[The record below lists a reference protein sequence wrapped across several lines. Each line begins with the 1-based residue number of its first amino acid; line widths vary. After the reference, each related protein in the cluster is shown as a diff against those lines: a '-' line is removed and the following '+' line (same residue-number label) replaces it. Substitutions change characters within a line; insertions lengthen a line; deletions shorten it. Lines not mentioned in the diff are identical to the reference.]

1 MMRMAVKSYNNESGQ
16 ILTLLGI
23 LLALSVFVL
32 ASMASEI
39 SDLNLVVPSER
50 ASSLLKEFNNIKD
63 TFGLALNYNLVNI
76 SIVESTRESEFY
88 GDISNIMDAFN
99 QTRDSFFIIEMR
111 HGIFFHAVLNSC
123 GYVPL
128 EAGNVYKVDVT
139 LILTDSETSIT
150 KEMGYYITCKPYL

>member
-1 MMRMAVKSYNNESGQ
+1 MAVKSYNNESGQ

-76 SIVESTRESEFY
+76 SIV
-88 GDISNIMDAFN
+88 
-99 QTRDSFFIIEMR
+99 
-111 HGIFFHAVLNSC
+111 V
-123 GYVPL
+123 
-128 EAGNVYKVDVT
+128 
-139 LILTDSETSIT
+139 
-150 KEMGYYITCKPYL
+150 